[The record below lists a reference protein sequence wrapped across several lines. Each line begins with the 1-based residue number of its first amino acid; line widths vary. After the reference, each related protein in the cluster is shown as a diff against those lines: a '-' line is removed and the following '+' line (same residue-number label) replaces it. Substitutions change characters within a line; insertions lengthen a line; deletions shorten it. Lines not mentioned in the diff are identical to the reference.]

1 MPVDTAESIILSY
14 ARSLSSVQDL
24 EYVPLTQVVGRV
36 LGRDIESVL
45 DFPHWDNSAMDGY
58 AVRFQDVE
66 SASPIHPIL
75 LRIIS
80 DIPAGSVPAIAL
92 APGEAARILTGAMMP
107 IGADTVVMQEKTERI
122 AGSSDQ
128 IRLTEAP
135 PELGH
140 FVRHRGHFYTAG
152 DRLLSPGLVIGG
164 AELAVLAAAQI
175 LTVPVFRRVRVGVLS
190 TGNELIQPHE
200 PLKLGQIVDSNQVA
214 LMALL
219 QQAGVEAIALGQVQ
233 DDRLVLKS
241 AMKHAIESCDVVISS
256 GGVSVGD
263 YDYVEELLEE
273 LGGQVHVRSI
283 AIKPGKP
290 LTFATFG
297 QTLYFGLPGNPVSAL
312 VTFWRFVLP
321 AIKKCSGQSS
331 NWGPHWTRATS
342 PIVLTADGRRESY
355 LWGTLDRSDGAE
367 LMPIFRVAAGSGSSG
382 NLINLAGSNALGVI
396 PVGAQSIE
404 AGDPFQVML
413 LPT

>member
-1 MPVDTAESIILSY
+1 MMPVDTAESIILSNT
-14 ARSLSSVQDL
+14 RSFSSAQDL
-24 EYVPLTQVVGRV
+24 ESMPLTQVVGRI
-36 LGRDIESVL
+36 LGREVEGVL

-66 SASPIHPIL
+66 AASPTHPIL
-75 LRIIS
+75 LHITS
-80 DIPAGSVPAIAL
+80 DIPAGSVPSLAL
-92 APGEAARILTGAMMP
+92 APGEAARILTGSMMP

-122 AGSSDQ
+122 AGSDQ
-128 IRLTEAP
+128 LRLTEAP
-135 PELGH
+135 PELGN
-140 FVRHRGHFYTAG
+140 FVRHQGRFYTAG
-152 DRLLSPGLVIGG
+152 DRLLSPGLVMGG

-175 LTVPVFRRVRVGVLS
+175 LSVPVFRRVRVGVLS

-200 PLKLGQIVDSNQVA
+200 ILRPGQIVDSNQVA

-219 QQAGVEAIALGQVQ
+219 QQSGVEAVALGQVQ
-233 DDRLVLKS
+233 DDRALLKS
-241 AMKHAIESCDVVISS
+241 AMKQAIECCDVVISS

-263 YDYVEELLEE
+263 YDYVEDLLEE
-273 LGGQVHVRSI
+273 LGGTIQVRSI

-321 AIKKCSGQSS
+321 AIKKRSGQSS

-342 PIVLTADGRRESY
+342 PIALTSDGRRESY
-355 LWGTLDRSDGAE
+355 LWGTLDRANASEA
-367 LMPIFRVAAGSGSSG
+367 LPIFQVAAGSGSSG

-396 PVGAQSIE
+396 PVGIQTIE
-404 AGDPFQVML
+404 AGDTFQVMV
-413 LPT
+413 LPG

>member
-1 MPVDTAESIILSY
+1 MMPVDTAESIILSH

-36 LGRDIESVL
+36 LGHAIESSL

-58 AVRFQDVE
+58 AVRFEEVE
-66 SASPIHPIL
+66 QASPTNPVF
-75 LRIIS
+75 LRITS
-80 DIPAGSVPAIAL
+80 EIPAGSIPSLVL
-92 APGEAARILTGAMMP
+92 SPGEAARILTGSMMP
-107 IGADTVVMQEKTERI
+107 IGADTVVMQEKTERTT
-122 AGSSDQ
+122 GSNQ
-128 IRLTEAP
+128 LRLTEAP
-135 PELGH
+135 PEVGH
-140 FVRHRGHFYTAG
+140 FVRHRGRFYTAG

-175 LTVPVFRRVRVGVLS
+175 LSVPVFRRVCVGVLS
-190 TGNELIQPHE
+190 TGNELIQPDE
-200 PLKLGQIVDSNQVA
+200 SLRPGQIVDSNQVA
-214 LMALL
+214 LIALL
-219 QQAGVEAIALGQVQ
+219 QQAGVEAVALGQVQ
-233 DDRLVLKS
+233 DDRKMLKS
-241 AMKHAIESCDVVISS
+241 AMKQAIEQCDVVISS

-263 YDYVEELLEE
+263 YDYVEDLLEE
-273 LGGQVHVRSI
+273 LGGTIQVRSI

-290 LTFATFG
+290 LIFATFG

-355 LWGTLDRSDGAE
+355 LWGTLDRSDHTE
-367 LMPIFRVAAGSGSSG
+367 LMPIFRVAAGSSSSG
-382 NLINLAGSNALGVI
+382 NLINLAGSHALGVI
-396 PVGAQSIE
+396 PIGTQSIE
-404 AGDPFQVML
+404 AGDPFHVML